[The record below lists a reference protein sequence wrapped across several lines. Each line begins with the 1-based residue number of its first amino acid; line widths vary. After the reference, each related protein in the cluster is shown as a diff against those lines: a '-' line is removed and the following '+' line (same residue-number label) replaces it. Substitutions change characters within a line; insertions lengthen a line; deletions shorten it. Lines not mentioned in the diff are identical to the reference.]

1 MTDLILAPPAMAFIT
16 SALLIC
22 VLLRFPGLLEDRP
35 NERSLHVRPTPRT
48 GGIAIVVGSLGAWTA
63 FEISDYGLTLAA
75 AAMAIVSILDDW
87 KGLPPLP
94 RFSAHVLIAAGFV
107 FFSLGS
113 PTFWESLFLVLA
125 IVWITNLYNFMDGA
139 DGLAA
144 GMTIIGFGFFT
155 ALGWTAGQ
163 PSFALICASVGA
175 ATLPFLAANFH
186 PARLFMGDSGSI
198 TLGFLAAAIGT
209 LGWREGLWSPFFPI
223 FVFAPFIA
231 DASLTLLRR
240 ILRGEAFWRPHR
252 THYFQ
257 KLIRM
262 GFGHRTTALSEYGI
276 MLLSGSIGLVAS
288 KLDFEAQLA
297 AILAWGFC
305 LILLASWIDRRW
317 ERNLQST
324 AP

>member
-1 MTDLILAPPAMAFIT
+1 MIDLILLPPALAFIT

-22 VLLRFPGLLEDRP
+22 ILLRFPGLLEDRP

-48 GGIAIVVGSLGAWTA
+48 GGIAIVVGTLCAWTV
-63 FEISDYGLTLAA
+63 FNISEYGLTLAA

-155 ALGWTAGQ
+155 ALGWAAGQ
-163 PSFALICASVGA
+163 PSFALICASIGA

-209 LGWREGLWSPFFPI
+209 IGWREGVWSPFFPV

-231 DASLTLLRR
+231 DTSLTLLRR
-240 ILRGEAFWRPHR
+240 VLQGEAFWRPHR
-252 THYFQ
+252 AHYYQ

-276 MLLSGSIGLVAS
+276 MLMSGSIGLFAS
-288 KLDFEAQLA
+288 NLGFEAQLA
-297 AILAWGFC
+297 AILTWGFC

-317 ERNLQST
+317 ERKLQSA